1 MPLTNED
8 DVLMLL
14 QEINLDLHR
23 WTVHKAEG
31 QRVGPLAGT
40 SVPGTVALKL
50 EAKVCKL
57 QLDLQGVVTNL
68 AGCAK
73 SAIDT
78 AAQLQEQHGGG
89 ADGWHNGGYSAAD
102 IAQAA
107 LALGRMLKREV
118 AVAEAVCA
126 DAGDCSSRDTLTL
139 YAAAW
144 MMQPTISKRTGCGQY
159 FDAISGGGCPYVE
172 GMLLKGLGGDSDNV
186 RLLPRRARF
195 VACPLSP

>member
-1 MPLTNED
+1 ML
-8 DVLMLL
+8 LL

-31 QRVGPLAGT
+31 QGLLSELSNASLSRSFVSDTSSAWGPLAGT

-73 SAIDT
+73 SVIDA

-89 ADGWHNGGYSAAD
+89 ADGWHNSGYSAAD

-107 LALGRMLKREV
+107 LALGRMLEREV

-144 MMQPTISKRTGCGQY
+144 MMQP
-159 FDAISGGGCPYVE
+159 YVE
-172 GMLLKGLGGDSDNV
+172 RGLWKDLLRMTETGKPG
-186 RLLPRRARF
+186 R
-195 VACPLSP
+195 